1 MRDDVD
7 GGSNR
12 RSRARLALRRL
23 VRSRG
28 NEDEHGPPQAPA
40 AEPASAETPAA
51 ETPAVGDVGAAATP
65 EVSQL
70 EMQISELTASLAG
83 GFKDAQTVYAVQD
96 LLFRRFRAKYVGRA
110 LSAGYLSDESTDAK
124 ATAARRPHLTT
135 QP

>member
-40 AEPASAETPAA
+40 AETPAA
-51 ETPAVGDVGAAATP
+51 ETPAVGGVGAAATP

-110 LSAGYLSDESTDAK
+110 LSADYLSDESTDAK
-124 ATAARRPHLTT
+124 ATAAHRPHLTT
-135 QP
+135 